1 MNTKDQITLLL
12 EQNGDGFISGST
24 LAKRL
29 GLTRAAVWKCV
40 TGLSGDGYAVESTH
54 RGYRLGRE
62 SDAVSENSIRTYLG
76 EYASVFE
83 PEVFREISSTN
94 SYLKEKASDS
104 LHGSTEN
111 EVKTWHTVIASA
123 QTAGRGRKGRSF
135 ISPPGTGLY
144 LSVLLRPKA
153 DAGLA
158 ARITTAAA
166 VAACVSIEACTEEH
180 PQIKWVNDIYL
191 RGKKVCGILTEASIG
206 LESGGLDWAVM
217 GIGFNVYEPEGG
229 FPEELRETAGPIA
242 TERQRDL
249 RSRIAAAF
257 LKEFYRICSD
267 LEGADLSE
275 EYRKRCFLIGK
286 EINVISGDKVT
297 PATALDVDRECHLIV
312 RYADGS
318 TESLSSGEVSV
329 RPIDKT
335 IEQGKSPLPD
345 VTQERTE

>member
-1 MNTKDQITLLL
+1 MNTKDQIALLL

-54 RGYRLGRE
+54 RGYRLGPE

-217 GIGFNVYEPEGG
+217 GIGMNVYEPEESY
-229 FPEELRETAGPIA
+229 PEALQEIAGAIAEKRENNLRCRLAASFLLHFHRLCSELESGRFA
-242 TERQRDL
+242 
-249 RSRIAAAF
+249 
-257 LKEFYRICSD
+257 
-267 LEGADLSE
+267 E
-275 EYRKRCFLIGK
+275 EYRERNFLIGRQVL
-286 EINVISGDKVT
+286 VIRGGEERA
-297 PATALDVDRECHLIV
+297 ATALDVDRECRLSV
-312 RYADGS
+312 RYEDGS
-318 TESLSSGEVSV
+318 RETLSSGEVRI
-329 RPIDKT
+329 RPQRDGGI
-335 IEQGKSPLPD
+335 
-345 VTQERTE
+345 